1 MTFLMPTEFEY
12 LSPPYEWQK
21 TLNKMGSEMNDLAVF
36 ADMGTGKTKGI
47 IDVLRYDYAK
57 FKRVRKT
64 LVLSPLVTLY
74 NWKDEFLKQSRI
86 PASRIH
92 IMQGSTDKKLKILRE
107 GIASNPCQVVIGN
120 YEMMISPKVVE
131 ALMAW
136 EPEIIV
142 MDESHYLK
150 NYKAKRSKTVHL
162 LAMRAKRKIIA
173 SGTPMT
179 NSLTD
184 IFMQFKILDNGAT
197 FGTNFFTFQRTYM
210 YDENQRWAHLHTHFP
225 KWAPRPEMLDELQGK
240 IYAKGI
246 RVNKEDC
253 VDLPPFVQE
262 VYAVELSP
270 AQRKLYKQMEDDYV
284 SFVEQNGMKGVSVAQ
299 TAMTKALRLQQ
310 IVTGY
315 VKLDDGQEVE
325 IEDNPRL
332 TALEELIIAL
342 HEKHKVIIWCAF
354 IPNYRVISKM
364 LKGLG
369 VKHVFITGEENL
381 AEKKESMDA
390 LNSDPDVRVC
400 IANRK
405 AGGIG
410 VNLVAASYSIVYSRN
425 YSLEQELQSRDRNY
439 RGGSNIHERVTKID
453 LCARDT
459 VDEGVTAALVE
470 KKEVADR
477 VIEIVKDRRTRSV

>member
-1 MTFLMPTEFEY
+1 MEGFEY
-12 LSPPYEWQK
+12 KLPPYEWQK
-21 TLNKMGSEMNDLAVF
+21 TLLAMSASQPDLAVL

-47 IDVLRYDYAK
+47 IDVLRYDYQK
-57 FKRVRKT
+57 HKRVRKT
-64 LVLSPLVTLY
+64 LILAPLVTLY
-74 NWKDEFLKQSRI
+74 NWKDEFLKQSSI
-86 PASRIH
+86 PAGRIH
-92 IMQGSTDKKLKILRE
+92 IMQGSTEKKLKTLSQA
-107 GIASNPCQVVIGN
+107 IASNPCQIVVGN
-120 YEMMISPKVVE
+120 YEMMISPKVVDE
-131 ALMAW
+131 LMKWA
-136 EPEIIV
+136 PEIMV
-142 MDESHYLK
+142 LDESHYVK
-150 NYKAKRSKTVHL
+150 NHKAKRSKTIHL
-162 LAMRAKRKIIA
+162 LAMKAHRKFIV

-184 IFMQFKILDNGAT
+184 IFMQFKILDNGKT
-197 FGTNFFTFQRTYM
+197 FGTNYYSFQRTYM
-210 YDENQRWAHLHTHFP
+210 YDENQSWAHLHNHFP
-225 KWAPRPEMLDELQGK
+225 KWRPRPEMLDELQQK

-262 VYAVELSP
+262 TYAIDLSP

-284 SFVEQNGMKGVSVAQ
+284 SFVEQNGLKGVSVAQ
-299 TAMTKALRLQQ
+299 TAMTKSLRLQQ

-315 VKLDDGQEVE
+315 VKLDDGQEIE

-332 TALEELIIAL
+332 TALEELITAL

-364 LKGLG
+364 LTGLG
-369 VKHVFITGEENL
+369 VKHVFITGEESLN
-381 AEKKESMDA
+381 EKKESMDA

-425 YSLEQELQSRDRNY
+425 FSLEQELQSRDRNY
-439 RGGSNIHERVTKID
+439 RGGSNIHERITKID

-459 VDEGVTAALVE
+459 VDEAVTANLVE

-477 VIEIVKDRRTRSV
+477 VIELVKERRTRSV